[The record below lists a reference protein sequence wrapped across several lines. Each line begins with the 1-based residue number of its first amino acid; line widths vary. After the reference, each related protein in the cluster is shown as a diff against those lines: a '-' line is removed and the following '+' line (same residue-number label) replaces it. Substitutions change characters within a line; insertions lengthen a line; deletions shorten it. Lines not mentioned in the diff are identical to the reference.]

1 VGDVGESLQNRKRT
15 RGTTQMCD
23 DLSRKLR
30 LSIENLINAKLCDAL
45 SHRDGLSRLIGHR
58 SSGVASTDIRCAERA
73 LEDALCRSLLH
84 TVNTRV
90 SDRAEHRAD
99 QN

>member
-1 VGDVGESLQNRKRT
+1 MR
-15 RGTTQMCD
+15 D

-45 SHRDGLSRLIGHR
+45 SHRDGLSRLIAHR
-58 SSGVASTDIRCAERA
+58 SSGVASTDIRSAERA
-73 LEDALCRSLLH
+73 LEDALCRSLFH
-84 TVNTRV
+84 TGKSLV